1 MLVMGCREAA
11 VSIAPCAKK
20 WPDHWVISRMGEKMK
35 PLIAPWI
42 LWAGLSAIFA
52 AMTAI
57 FGKIG
62 VEQINSDF
70 ATLIR
75 TVIILVIVAVI
86 VTASGAW
93 QPLASVSRKT
103 YLFLLLS
110 GLATGASWLCY
121 YRALKLG
128 PASGVA
134 PIDKM
139 SVLLVALFAVLFLG
153 ERLQVHNWIGIVLI
167 ALGVV
172 LVAAPG

>member
-1 MLVMGCREAA
+1 MKIWL
-11 VSIAPCAKK
+11 SS
-20 WPDHWVISRMGEKMK
+20 WPF
-35 PLIAPWI
+35 
-42 LWAGLSAIFA
+42 WAFLSAVFA
-52 AMTAI
+52 ALTAI

-62 VEQINSDF
+62 VEKINSDF

-75 TVIILVIVAVI
+75 TVIILALLAVI
-86 VTASGAW
+86 VTAIGAW

-121 YRALKLG
+121 YRALKIG

-139 SVLLVALFAVLFLG
+139 SVLLVAIFGVMFLG
-153 ERLQVHNWIGIVLI
+153 ERLQARNWIGIGMI
-167 ALGVV
+167 AVGTI
-172 LVAAPG
+172 LVAARS

>member
-1 MLVMGCREAA
+1 
-11 VSIAPCAKK
+11 
-20 WPDHWVISRMGEKMK
+20 MK
-35 PLIAPWI
+35 SL
-42 LWAGLSAIFA
+42 LSAWQFWAAMSAVFA
-52 AMTAI
+52 ALTAI

-62 VEQINSDF
+62 VQDINSDF

-75 TVIILVIVAVI
+75 TAIILLVIALI
-86 VTASGAW
+86 VLATGAW
-93 QPLASVSRKT
+93 QPLATVGRKT

-139 SVLLVALFAVLFLG
+139 SVLLVALFAAAFLG
-153 ERLQVHNWIGIVLI
+153 ERLQWHNWLGIVLI
-167 ALGVV
+167 ALGAIF
-172 LVAAPG
+172 VAA

>member
-1 MLVMGCREAA
+1 MKSLFLNWQIWA
-11 VSIAPCAKK
+11 V
-20 WPDHWVISRMGEKMK
+20 
-35 PLIAPWI
+35 
-42 LWAGLSAIFA
+42 LSACFA

-62 VEQINSDF
+62 VEAIDSNF

-75 TVIILVIVAVI
+75 TVIILAVAAMI
-86 VTASGAW
+86 VTATGAW
-93 QPLASVSRKT
+93 QPLADVPRKSWV
-103 YLFLLLS
+103 FLVLS

-139 SVLLVALFAVLFLG
+139 SVVLVALFAAAFLG
-153 ERLQVHNWIGIVLI
+153 ERLAPTHWLGIAMI
-167 ALGVV
+167 AAGAM
-172 LVAAPG
+172 LVAT

>member
-1 MLVMGCREAA
+1 LEFEMKSLLTAWQFWAA
-11 VSIAPCAKK
+11 
-20 WPDHWVISRMGEKMK
+20 M
-35 PLIAPWI
+35 
-42 LWAGLSAIFA
+42 SAVFA
-52 AMTAI
+52 ALTAV

-62 VEQINSDF
+62 VQNINSDF

-75 TVIILVIVAVI
+75 TVIILAVVTLIVL
-86 VTASGAW
+86 ASGAW
-93 QPLASVSRKT
+93 QPLASVERRT

-139 SVLLVALFAVLFLG
+139 SVLLVALFAVVFLG
-153 ERLQVHNWIGIVLI
+153 ERLQWHNWLGIVLI
-167 ALGVV
+167 ALGTIA
-172 LVAAPG
+172 VAV

>member
-1 MLVMGCREAA
+1 
-11 VSIAPCAKK
+11 
-20 WPDHWVISRMGEKMK
+20 MK
-35 PLIAPWI
+35 SL
-42 LWAGLSAIFA
+42 LSAWQFWAAMSAVFA
-52 AMTAI
+52 ALTAI

-62 VEQINSDF
+62 VQDINSDF

-75 TVIILVIVAVI
+75 TAIILLVIALI
-86 VTASGAW
+86 VSATGAW
-93 QPLASVSRKT
+93 QPLATVGRKT

-139 SVLLVALFAVLFLG
+139 SVLLVALFAAAFLG
-153 ERLQVHNWIGIVLI
+153 ERMQWHNWLGIALI
-167 ALGVV
+167 ALGTIA
-172 LVAAPG
+172 VAV

>member
-1 MLVMGCREAA
+1 MKALLGAWQVWAA
-11 VSIAPCAKK
+11 
-20 WPDHWVISRMGEKMK
+20 M
-35 PLIAPWI
+35 
-42 LWAGLSAIFA
+42 SAVFA
-52 AMTAI
+52 ALTAI

-62 VEQINSDF
+62 VQDINSDF

-75 TVIILVIVAVI
+75 TVIILAVI
-86 VTASGAW
+86 SFIVLASGAW
-93 QPLASVSRKT
+93 QPLATVERKT
-103 YLFLLLS
+103 YFFLLLS

-153 ERLQVHNWIGIVLI
+153 EHLKWHNWLGIALI
-167 ALGVV
+167 ALGTIA
-172 LVAAPG
+172 VAA